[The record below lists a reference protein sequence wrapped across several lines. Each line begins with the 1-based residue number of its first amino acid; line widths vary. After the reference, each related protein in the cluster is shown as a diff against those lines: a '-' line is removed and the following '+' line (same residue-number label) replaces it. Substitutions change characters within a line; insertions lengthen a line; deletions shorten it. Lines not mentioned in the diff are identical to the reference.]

1 MKARS
6 RQGQGLCKA
15 RGEEDSGQAFPA
27 QAAAQGSSGVGR
39 CAWGSCDPPPPPLT
53 SCGTTASFT
62 LSLSFPVCKPAFPG
76 GGGGRVHPSAGRELG
91 SSLVLKEPCLPAPGG
106 SLQEGP
112 PWSSE
117 SGWESPAPGPGA
129 VPMLRE
135 GAWLPKVRPGEKRGQ
150 AVTLSCGSEQ
160 PCGWRQARPILLNT
174 KPHPHQD
181 LQCGGAPATG

>member
-1 MKARS
+1 MRARS

-91 SSLVLKEPCLPAPGG
+91 WSLVLKEPCLPAPA
-106 SLQEGP
+106 SARPLMV
-112 PWSSE
+112 SR
-117 SGWESPAPGPGA
+117 WESAGRA
-129 VPMLRE
+129 TLVLRE
-135 GAWLPKVRPGEKRGQ
+135 RLGEPSTGTRGGADAQRGSMAAKGPAWGE
-150 AVTLSCGSEQ
+150 
-160 PCGWRQARPILLNT
+160 ARPSCNPELWL
-174 KPHPHQD
+174 
-181 LQCGGAPATG
+181 